1 MMRPSGGIS
10 GALYNKPLLRLIEFA
25 QFLALGC
32 AGYIYL
38 SQSFTKLG
46 MQGLLDALAIY
57 SFIIAAYLLVM
68 VAEVADAHYLRALGA
83 FGLLVGCS
91 VGGYFIFFRDAPF
104 LEPAPMGLALVTF
117 ILGLALVIAY
127 ILLIVGRLAH
137 GKATSAQVA
146 KIADER
152 GSAPSAPVTEALRK
166 GLEMMKAEP
175 PVVTSAS
182 ALSLIGVSGPYLG
195 KQFVLKKG
203 ENIVGRSEGDIVL
216 GEDRQVSRKHCVIVW
231 SDDGIAVR
239 DSGSTNG
246 TFVGGNRVMES
257 SLAPGDLLMVGGS
270 TFKVG

>member
-1 MMRPSGGIS
+1 MRPPGGFS

-104 LEPAPMGLALVTF
+104 LEPAPMGLAIVTF

-127 ILLIVGRLAH
+127 IVLIVGRLAH
-137 GKATSAQVA
+137 GKATSARVA
-146 KIADER
+146 KVADER
-152 GSAPSAPVTEALRK
+152 GAAPSTPIADALRK
-166 GLEMMKAEP
+166 GLEMMKTEP
-175 PVVTSAS
+175 QHVTTATE
-182 ALSLIGVSGPYLG
+182 LSLTGVSGPYLG
-195 KQFVLKKG
+195 RQFALNKG
-203 ENIVGRSEGDIVL
+203 ANAIGRSEGDIIL
-216 GEDRQVSRKHCVIVW
+216 EEDRQVSRKHCVIVW
-231 SDDGIAVR
+231 SEDGLIVR
-239 DSGSTNG
+239 DVGSTNG
-246 TFVGGNRVMES
+246 TFVGGNRMMES

-270 TFKVG
+270 TFKIG

>member
-1 MMRPSGGIS
+1 MRPSGGLS

-25 QFLALGC
+25 QLLALGC
-32 AGYIYL
+32 AGFIYL

-57 SFIIAAYLLVM
+57 SFIIAAYLLVL

-91 VGGYFIFFRDAPF
+91 VGGYFIFLRDAPF
-104 LEPAPMGLALVTF
+104 LDPAPMGLALVTF

-127 ILLIVGRLAH
+127 ILFIVGRLAH

-146 KIADER
+146 KVADER
-152 GSAPSAPVTEALRK
+152 GAAPSTPVTEALRK
-166 GLEMMKAEP
+166 GLEMMKAEAP
-175 PVVTSAS
+175 ATAS
-182 ALSLIGVSGPYLG
+182 TANELSLIGVSGPYLG
-195 KQFVLKKG
+195 KQFPLKKG
-203 ENIVGRSEGDIVL
+203 ENAIGRSEGDIVL
-216 GEDRQVSRKHCVIVW
+216 GDDRQVSRKHCVIVW
-231 SDDGIAVR
+231 R
-239 DSGSTNG
+239 DEGLTLRDAGSTNG

-257 SLAPGDLLMVGGS
+257 NLAPGDLLMIGGS